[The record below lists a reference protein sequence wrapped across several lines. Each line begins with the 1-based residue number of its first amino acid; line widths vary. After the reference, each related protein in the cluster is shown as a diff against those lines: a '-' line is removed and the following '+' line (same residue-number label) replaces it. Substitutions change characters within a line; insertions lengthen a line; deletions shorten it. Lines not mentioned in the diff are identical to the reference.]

1 MGGRLAKWLYHKMEH
16 MKNKPDKILYNS
28 TVREDLQTLEPV
40 GNTQQRQK
48 EYVLRKLALCSMV
61 FIVGVV
67 LSLALWLK
75 EGLHT
80 EIAENKLYRNAYGSG
95 GKSVKLVAENQE
107 NHMELSL
114 ELEEKSYTKQEL
126 DTMAKELT
134 PLLETAM
141 LGENTSLDHITYD
154 IKLVEEIKGFPF
166 WIEWQVDEEYFDYEG
181 CLQKETLNQPQLV
194 ELTAVISCGS
204 YEMQHIVNCMVYS
217 KAIQA
222 SETELMERALKE
234 VEQNSRNSE
243 FMTLPSEI
251 KGNAVNWRYPRSYN
265 GLLFL
270 VATPLLVLVLYCGAD
285 KDLHKK
291 VEAREEQM
299 RMDYPEIVSS
309 LALLLGAGMTVPNA
323 WNKVVEDYKDK
334 REETGKKRY
343 AYEEMLLAIYEME
356 NGVAQTKAYERFGR
370 RCRIS
375 SYNKLAAMLSQN
387 VRKGAT
393 NLAVLLREEAADAFE
408 ERKHMARKLGEKAST
423 KLLVPMMM
431 LLGMI
436 MVIIMM
442 PAFQTYF

>member
-1 MGGRLAKWLYHKMEH
+1 MGGKLAIWMYHKMEC
-16 MKNKPDKILYNS
+16 MKKKPDKILYNS
-28 TVREDLQTLEPV
+28 TVREDLQTLEPA

-61 FIVGVV
+61 LIVGIV
-67 LSLALWLK
+67 LSLALWIK
-75 EGLHT
+75 EGMHT
-80 EIAENKLYRNAYGSG
+80 EIVDNKLYRNTYGNG
-95 GKSVKLVAENQE
+95 TKNIKLLAENQE
-107 NHMELSL
+107 GYMELL
-114 ELEEKSYTKQEL
+114 LALEEKSYTKQEL
-126 DTMAKELT
+126 DVMAEEMI
-134 PLLETAM
+134 PLMERAM
-141 LGENTSLDHITYD
+141 LAENASLDHIAYD
-154 IKLVEEIKGFPF
+154 VKFINEIKGFPF
-166 WIEWQVDEEYFDYEG
+166 FIEWQVDEEYFDYEG
-181 CLQKETLNQPQLV
+181 CLQKESLKQPQLV
-194 ELTAVISCGS
+194 ELTATISCGS
-204 YEMQHIVNCMVYS
+204 YEMQHIMSCMVYS
-217 KAIQA
+217 KALQA
-222 SETELMERALKE
+222 SETELMERTLKE
-234 VEQNSRNSE
+234 VEQRSRNSE
-243 FMTLPSEI
+243 FMTLPSDI
-251 KGNAVNWRYPRSYN
+251 KGNAINWSYPRSYN

-270 VATPLLVLVLYCGAD
+270 VATPLLALVIYYGAD

-291 VEAREEQM
+291 VEEREEQM

-323 WNKVVEDYKDK
+323 WNKVVMDYKDK

-370 RCRIS
+370 RCRIA

-423 KLLVPMMM
+423 KLLVPMML

-442 PAFQTYF
+442 PAFQTYL

>member
-1 MGGRLAKWLYHKMEH
+1 
-16 MKNKPDKILYNS
+16 
-28 TVREDLQTLEPV
+28 
-40 GNTQQRQK
+40 
-48 EYVLRKLALCSMV
+48 MV

-154 IKLVEEIKGFPF
+154 IRLVEEIKGFPF

-181 CLQKETLNQPQLV
+181 CLQKETLKQPQLV

-408 ERKHMARKLGEKAST
+408 ERKYMARKLGEKAST